1 MKLAE
6 VVNIGS
12 GYLFREKVRHE
23 VAGEYQIIQIKDI
36 NDDNRIEWENLS
48 KTDLK
53 SVKQNSMVKKGD
65 IVFRAKGNR
74 FLATLIDCEA
84 GKTIATSQFF
94 ILRVKQKDAL
104 LPEYL
109 SWYINQS
116 KAQRFLTQISAG
128 TNIKQIQRKGLGE
141 LPVIVPAMA
150 IQKTIMQL
158 ACLCQKE
165 KLLVQEIQSKRQK
178 LAETVMMK
186 KISNE

>member
-1 MKLAE
+1 MNLSE

-23 VAGEYQIIQIKDI
+23 VAGEYHIIQIKDI
-36 NDDNRIEWENLS
+36 TDDNTIDWENLA
-48 KTDLK
+48 KTNLK
-53 SVKQNSMVKKGD
+53 SVKQNSMVRKGD
-65 IVFRAKGNR
+65 IVFRARGNR

-84 GKTIATSQFF
+84 RKTIATSQFF
-94 ILRVKQKDAL
+94 ILRVKQKDKL

-116 KAQRFLTQISAG
+116 KAQRFLAQISAG

-141 LPVIVPAMA
+141 LPLIVPDVS
-150 IQKTIMQL
+150 IQKTIVQL
-158 ACLCQKE
+158 DGLCKKE
-165 KLLVQEIQSKRQK
+165 KQLMQQIQVQRQK
-178 LAETVMMK
+178 LAETVMLK